1 MATYDPQRARMRGR
15 DATPAA
21 PVDEAAPTPVDLL
34 LGATTP
40 AVDEPATV
48 DQPAIVDEPAIVD
61 PPAAADPH
69 DHGGDH
75 DRHHEHGPD
84 CDHDHGG
91 IDVRV
96 LAAAGVAAALTVMG
110 IVRARRRRSA

>member
-34 LGATTP
+34 LGATAP
-40 AVDEPATV
+40 AADE
-48 DQPAIVDEPAIVD
+48 PAIVDEPATAD
-61 PPAAADPH
+61 QQAAADHH
-69 DHGGDH
+69 DHGH
-75 DRHHEHGPD
+75 HHEHGPE

-110 IVRARRRRSA
+110 IVRARRRRAA